1 MVRSAQCASRLYR
14 ALCRCQLYHSHN
26 SYLYCILYFVFHYL
40 YFVFCIGIYGKRT
53 VCILGLQSAV
63 SLSALSQSQQLFVFV
78 LYFVFYDLYSVFCI
92 CISEKCRVC
101 ILALQSTVSL
111 SALSQSQQLFVFVL
125 YFVFCIS

>member
-1 MVRSAQCASRLYR
+1 M
-14 ALCRCQLYHSHN
+14 
-26 SYLYCILYFVFHYL
+26 CILA
-40 YFVFCIGIYGKRT
+40 
-53 VCILGLQSAV
+53 LQSTV